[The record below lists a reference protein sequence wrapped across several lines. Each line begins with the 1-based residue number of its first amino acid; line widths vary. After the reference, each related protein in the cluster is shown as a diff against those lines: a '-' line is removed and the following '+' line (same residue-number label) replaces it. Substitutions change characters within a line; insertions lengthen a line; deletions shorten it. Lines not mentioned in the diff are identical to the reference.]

1 MPRDLIGET
10 LLNQFRVETFIAAGG
25 MATIYRVWDF
35 QRSVPLA
42 MKLLHPELADDPAF
56 IARFQREALSLQ
68 TLVHP
73 HIVPFYGLYRD
84 GDLTF
89 MLERYI
95 DGPTLDEV
103 LRANAR
109 GAGARKGGGKPGGRT
124 MPLQAALIYFKALYT
139 SLGYAHAQ
147 GIIHCDI
154 KPGNVLIDRGGH
166 VYLTDFGIA
175 RYMDST
181 LTTSSAMGTPL
192 YMAPEQ
198 IRGERVSPQTDVYSL
213 GVLMYEL
220 LTGQRPFLGE
230 GDIPQA
236 VGANQADRI
245 RYQHLYAP
253 PPDPRAAN
261 PALPEGL
268 ARVILRAMAKDP
280 RDRYPSVQMMAEEIS
295 HVVAARFE
303 SLPDRVQIGGLARD
317 GVVRHED
324 TRQPEPAPA
333 TYPGR
338 PDPIFSDPSS
348 SGNSLPASYEE
359 PFEPVGG
366 TISPQRKRNRLLAVL
381 GLLAALSLCVFFSA
395 RLVNG
400 IAGGRAIPPVQPPA
414 ENTPAA
420 SPAVETATAAPE
432 ASPTAEAQA
441 EQTPTLAYEPVGLSD
456 FPVAGEIAVIRKVD
470 GVDRLHL
477 LDAEN
482 GSQTALPGPPNV
494 NVTLDN
500 APQWSPDGQ
509 RLTWISQYNGRLHV
523 VAMDMQE
530 QEPYQLPAGEA
541 YGRVSSPDFR
551 PGGEQI
557 TFWASGGG
565 EIFLVTADAVTGEQ
579 VSRVSLPVYR
589 NLFAWNPSNGLLA
602 FVQQG
607 AGGYTVAVSGSP
619 GSADQ
624 MIDSGG
630 EEYAPS
636 WSRDG
641 QWLAF
646 QSDAGRGSGENEIW
660 ISRPDGREMRQVT
673 FSPAGTWSR
682 APAWSPDGRQIA
694 FVSNRSGGLGSDY
707 GELFVVDLE
716 TEQIRQMTNTG
727 GLIYDWRPSWRP

>member
-35 QRSVPLA
+35 QRNVPLA

-73 HIVPFYGLYRD
+73 HIVPFYGIYRE

-109 GAGARKGGGKPGGRT
+109 DTGARGANVRELRGRPGGKP
-124 MPLQAALIYFKALYT
+124 MPLREALIYFKALYT

-154 KPGNVLIDRGGH
+154 KPGNVLIDQGGH

-213 GVLMYEL
+213 GVLMFEL

-230 GDIPQA
+230 GDIPQV

-245 RYQHLYAP
+245 RYQHMYAP
-253 PPDPRAAN
+253 PPHPRSVN
-261 PALPEGL
+261 PDLPEGL

-303 SLPDRVQIGGLARD
+303 TLPDRVQTD
-317 GVVRHED
+317 GVVRD
-324 TRQPEPAPA
+324 FARQEIAQHPQPVPS

-338 PDPIFSDPSS
+338 PDQPRAGD
-348 SGNSLPASYEE
+348 SLPAYQEGPSE
-359 PFEPVGG
+359 PFDGEV
-366 TISPQRKRNRLLAVL
+366 SPQRKRNRLLAVL
-381 GLLAALSLCVFFSA
+381 GMLAALSLCVFFSA

-400 IAGGRAIPPVQPPA
+400 IAGGRVIPPGPPA
-414 ENTPAA
+414 ESTPSA
-420 SPAVETATAAPE
+420 SAAVETSTAAPE
-432 ASPTAEAQA
+432 PSPTAETQA
-441 EQTPTLAYEPVGLSD
+441 DQTPTLAYEPVGLSD

-477 LDAEN
+477 LDAAD
-482 GSQTALPGPPNV
+482 GSQAALPGPPNV
-494 NVTLDN
+494 DVKLDN

-541 YGRVSSPDFR
+541 YGRVSSPVFR
-551 PGGEQI
+551 PDGAQI

-565 EIFLVTADAVTGEQ
+565 EIYMVTVDAVTGEPA
-579 VSRVSLPVYR
+579 SRVSLPVYR

-607 AGGYTVAVSGSP
+607 PGGYTVAVSGSP

-624 MIDSGG
+624 LLDSGG

-636 WSRDG
+636 WSQDG

-646 QSDAGRGSGENEIW
+646 QSDAGRGAGENEIW
-660 ISRPDGREMRQVT
+660 ISRTDGRDMRQVT

-682 APAWSPDGRQIA
+682 APSWSPDGRQIA

-716 TEQIRQMTNTG
+716 TSQIRQMTDTG
-727 GLIYDWRPSWRP
+727 GLIYDWRAAWRP